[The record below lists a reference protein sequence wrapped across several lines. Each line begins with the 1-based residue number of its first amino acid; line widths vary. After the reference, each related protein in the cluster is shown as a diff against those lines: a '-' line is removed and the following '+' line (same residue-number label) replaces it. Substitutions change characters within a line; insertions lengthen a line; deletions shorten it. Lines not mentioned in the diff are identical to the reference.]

1 MSIFLTKECDH
12 VLLFEGKCVSFSGNY
27 PVRVLCPF
35 SIGRMV
41 FADGFDRPLNNVKQM
56 RMVGDLSRKVLFSVY
71 DFCWKG
77 S

>member
-12 VLLFEGKCVSFSGNY
+12 VLLFEGKCVSFSGNC

-41 FADGFDRPLNNVKQM
+41 FADGFERPLDNVKQS
-56 RMVGDLSRKVLFSVY
+56 DLSRKVLFSVY